1 MAKNVTM
8 KDIAF
13 EMGVS
18 TVTVSKALTDREG
31 VSDELR
37 EQIKQKA
44 EVMGYRYNSAA
55 KAMKDGENG
64 NIGIVVA
71 DRFFEEN
78 SFYNI
83 LYRNIILKLNDT
95 SFFGLLEIISQEQE
109 DQLRMPNMVTNSKID
124 GIIIIGQVSLS
135 YLEEIRKTK
144 IPFVVLDFYTELDDL
159 ESINS
164 DNVYGSYR
172 LTNYLVHMGHKQIA
186 FVGNI
191 DATSSI
197 MDRYL
202 GYLKS
207 VLQHH
212 LEYKKQWVISDR
224 DEKGRFIEYDLPE
237 EMPSAFVCNCDQ
249 VAYRLVNRLKG
260 LGYSVPQDI
269 SVVGFDDYLYA
280 TLSEPPLTTFRVDLA
295 QMAAASVSAIIKK
308 VKNPKYIMGRKVIGG
323 NVIIRDSVNKIS

>member
-260 LGYSVPQDI
+260 LGYGVPQDI

>member
-44 EVMGYRYNSAA
+44 EAMGYRYNSAA